1 VKTRIIIGLLALVL
15 VTSLIPVMTRTYR
28 CAVDARCLIV
38 LAGSDERGITIN
50 PYVRNGLWINPDIAV
65 SLLRNLEYPYENC
78 IEYNNMPHNCNVPL
92 VNWAGRTLG
101 LSGKRADARMMKVLK
116 TLIARGLPID
126 QMADGLAPVHEAI
139 LFYKPE
145 YLRLLLEAGADP
157 TQRVRRPGA
166 GSDGMDAFQ
175 FYELVV
181 RKRQQPMP
189 DIKML
194 LEQHQIPDYE

>member
-1 VKTRIIIGLLALVL
+1 MKNRIVIGILVL
-15 VTSLIPVMTRTYR
+15 VLVASLLPVMTRSWR

-38 LAGSDERGITIN
+38 LAGSDERRITIN
-50 PYVRNGLWINPDIAV
+50 PYVRNGLWISPDMAV

-78 IEYNNMPHNCNVPL
+78 IEYDNMPHNCSVPL

-101 LSGKRADARMMKVLK
+101 LSSKKADARMMEVLK
-116 TLIARGLPID
+116 ILIDRGLPID

-145 YLRLLLEAGADP
+145 YLRLLLEAGADLN
-157 TQRVRRPGA
+157 QRVQRPGA
-166 GSDGMDAFQ
+166 GSDGLDAFQ

-181 RKRQQPMP
+181 SKRQQPMP
-189 DIKML
+189 DIKSL
-194 LEQHQIPDYE
+194 LEQYRIPNFE